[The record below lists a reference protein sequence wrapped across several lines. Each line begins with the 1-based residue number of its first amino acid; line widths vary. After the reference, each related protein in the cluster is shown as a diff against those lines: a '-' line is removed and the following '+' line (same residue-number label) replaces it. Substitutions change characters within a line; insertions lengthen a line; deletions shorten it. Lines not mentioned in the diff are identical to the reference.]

1 MEHYD
6 VIVLGVGSMGG
17 AAANTLAGRG
27 TRVLGLET
35 FEPGHDQ
42 GAAHGGSRIIRQSYF
57 ESPEY
62 VPLLQRAYEGWRTLE
77 AESGRDIMRL
87 CGGIY
92 IGDPADVTFAG
103 SKEASELHGLDHEIL
118 DAAEIRRRFPTMR
131 PADDAL
137 AVYEA
142 NAGYVRPEETTIAN
156 AEVAARKGATL
167 RFHEPVTH
175 WQATPGGGVEVV
187 TTRGTYG
194 ADRLV
199 ATPGPWARQVLPEL
213 ALPLSID
220 RMVFYWFTPEYTDA
234 VPYERYTDER
244 HPVYIESTH
253 GNGQIYGFP
262 MSDGAAG
269 GLKLGF
275 FRKGSP
281 TTPQTIDRTVHADEI
296 AEMRERALQ
305 LFPHLTGPLVQAKTC
320 LYSVTPDEHF
330 VIGTHPGYE
339 QVSIACGFSGHGFKF
354 VPVVGEILA
363 DLALTGGSALLPPTL
378 FDPTRAALQPA
389 HGLAGTVP

>member
-17 AAANTLAGRG
+17 AAANALAERG
-27 TRVLGLET
+27 AKVLGLET

-42 GAAHGGSRIIRQSYF
+42 GAAHGGTRIIRQSYF
-57 ESPEY
+57 ESPLY
-62 VPLLQRAYEGWRTLE
+62 VPLLRRAYERWRTLE
-77 AESGRDIMRL
+77 EESGRSLLEL

-92 IGDPADVTFAG
+92 IGDPADVTFTG
-103 SKEASELHGLDHEIL
+103 SRDAAELHGLDHEIL
-118 DAAEIRRRFPTMR
+118 DAREIRHRFPTMD

-142 NAGYVRPEETTIAN
+142 NAGYVRPEETTFAH

-175 WQATPGGGVEVV
+175 WQATRGGGVEVV
-187 TTRGTYG
+187 TTQGAYG

-199 ATPGPWARQVLPEL
+199 VTPGPWAPQVLPEL
-213 ALPLSID
+213 SLPLAID
-220 RMVFYWFTPEYTDA
+220 RMVFYWFAPEYTDA
-234 VPYERYTDER
+234 VPYELYSDAR
-244 HPVYIESTH
+244 HPVYIEETH
-253 GNGQIYGFP
+253 RNGQIYGFP
-262 MSDGAAG
+262 MTEGPAG

-275 FRKGSP
+275 FRQGTP
-281 TTPQTIDRTVHADEI
+281 TTPQTIDREVHAGEV
-296 AEMRERALQ
+296 AEMQARAVQ
-305 LFPHLTGPLVQAKTC
+305 LFPRLTGPLVTAKTC

-330 VIGTHPGYE
+330 VIGHHPLHE
-339 QVSIACGFSGHGFKF
+339 QVQIACGFSGHGFKF

-363 DLALTGGSALLPPTL
+363 DLALDGDSALLPADL
-378 FDPTRAALQPA
+378 FSPERAVLRRAA
-389 HGLAGTVP
+389 

>member
-1 MEHYD
+1 MEHHD

-17 AAANTLAGRG
+17 AAVNTLADRG
-27 TRVLGLET
+27 AKVLGLET

-42 GAAHGGSRIIRQSYF
+42 GAAHGGTRIIRQSYF
-57 ESPEY
+57 ESPAY

-77 AESGRDIMRL
+77 AESGRSIMEL

-92 IGDPADVTFAG
+92 LGDPGDITFVG
-103 SKEASELHGLDHEIL
+103 SRAAAELHGLPHEIL
-118 DAAEIRRRFPTMR
+118 DADEVRRRFPTMN

-142 NAGYVRPEETTIAN
+142 DAGYVRPEETTIAN

-175 WQATPGGGVEVV
+175 WQTTPGGGVEVV
-187 TTRGTYG
+187 TTHGTYG

-199 ATPGPWARQVLPEL
+199 VTPGPWAKQVLPEL
-213 ALPLSID
+213 NLPLAID
-220 RMVFYWFTPEYTDA
+220 RMVFYWFAPEYTDA
-234 VPYERYTDER
+234 VPYELYSDER
-244 HPVYIESTH
+244 HPVYIEETH

-262 MSDGAAG
+262 MTDGPAG

-275 FRKGSP
+275 FRHGTP
-281 TTPQTIDRTVHADEI
+281 TTPQTIDRTVHAEEI
-296 AEMRERALQ
+296 AEMQRRAVQ
-305 LFPHLTGPLVQAKTC
+305 LFPRLTGPLVTAKTC

-330 VIGTHPGYE
+330 IIGAHPEHE
-339 QVSIACGFSGHGFKF
+339 QVQIACGFSGHGFKF

-363 DLALTGGSALLPPTL
+363 DLALDGASALLPDEL
-378 FDPTRAALQPA
+378 FSPERAVLRAR
-389 HGLAGTVP
+389 T

>member
-6 VIVLGVGSMGG
+6 VIVLGLGSMGG
-17 AAANTLAGRG
+17 AAANTLAERG
-27 TRVLGLET
+27 AKVLGLET
-35 FEPGHDQ
+35 FAPGHDQ
-42 GAAHGGSRIIRQSYF
+42 GAAHGGTRIIRQSYF

-62 VPLLQRAYEGWRTLE
+62 VPLLQRAYEGWRKLE
-77 AESGRDIMRL
+77 DESGRDIMEL

-92 IGDPADVTFAG
+92 IGDPDDITFRG
-103 SKEASELHGLDHEIL
+103 SKEASELHNLPHEIL
-118 DAAEIRRRFPTMR
+118 DADEIRRRFPTMN
-131 PADDAL
+131 PADDAV

-156 AEVAARKGATL
+156 AEVAAKKGATL

-175 WQATPGGGVEVV
+175 WQATPNGGVEVV
-187 TTRGTYG
+187 TTQGTYG

-199 ATPGPWARQVLPEL
+199 ITPGPWAPQVLPEL
-213 ALPLSID
+213 NLPLSID
-220 RMVFYWFTPEYTDA
+220 RMIFYWFSPEFSDA
-234 VPYERYTDER
+234 VPYERYSDAQ
-244 HPVYIESTH
+244 HPVYIEETH
-253 GNGQIYGFP
+253 GNQQIYGFP
-262 MSDGAAG
+262 MTDGPAG

-281 TTPQTIDRTVHADEI
+281 TTANTIDRNVYDHEI

-305 LFPHLTGPLVQAKTC
+305 LFPYLTGPVVQAKTC

-330 VIGTHPGYE
+330 VIGAHPLHE
-339 QVSIACGFSGHGFKF
+339 QIQIACGFSGHGFKF

-363 DLALTGGSALLPPTL
+363 DLALDGRSAMLPPTL
-378 FDPTRAALQPA
+378 FDPKRAVLRGA
-389 HGLAGTVP
+389 

>member
-17 AAANTLAGRG
+17 AAANALAERG
-27 TRVLGLET
+27 MSVLGLET

-42 GAAHGGSRIIRQSYF
+42 GAAHGGTRIIRQSYF

-62 VPLLQRAYEGWRTLE
+62 VPLLRRAYDLWRRLE
-77 AESGRDIMRL
+77 EESGRDIMAL

-92 IGDPADVTFAG
+92 LGDPASLTFAG
-103 SKEASELHGLDHEIL
+103 SRRAAELHGLEHEVL
-118 DAAEIRRRFPTMR
+118 DADEVRRRFPTMD

-137 AVYEA
+137 ALYEK

-187 TTRGTYG
+187 TTQGVYG
-194 ADRLV
+194 ADRLIV
-199 ATPGPWARQVLPEL
+199 TPGPWAPTVLPEL
-213 ALPLSID
+213 GLPLSIE
-220 RMVFYWFTPEYTDA
+220 RMIFYWFAPEFTA
-234 VPYERYTDER
+234 AAPYESWGDER
-244 HPVYIESTH
+244 HPVYIEETH
-253 GNGQIYGFP
+253 DNGQIYGFP
-262 MSDGAAG
+262 MTDGPAG
-269 GLKLGF
+269 GFKLGF
-275 FRKGSP
+275 FRKGTP
-281 TTPQTIDRTVHADEI
+281 TTAGTIDRTVYEEEVAD
-296 AEMRERALQ
+296 MRERAVQ
-305 LFPHLTGPLVQAKTC
+305 LFPRLTGPLVQAKTC

-330 VIGTHPGYE
+330 VIGTHPE
-339 QVSIACGFSGHGFKF
+339 HAQVQVACGFSGHGFKF

-363 DLALTGGSALLPPTL
+363 DLAIDGRTDLPIGL
-378 FDPTRAALQPA
+378 FDPTREALRTA
-389 HGLAGTVP
+389 